1 MIEVDPFEVKL
12 LADYGAVPANI
23 FGTVRYTIRVY
34 QRRKKLRE
42 LEKQQQGFFERARRR
57 VQEKYAAIVEQVR
70 DGASEQD
77 EELQSVLAPIQEAT
91 QLIGDR
97 AAQLEA
103 TREQFEAQV
112 AKLEGELSS
121 RGDDRKEIEA
131 DRNRAQIVLEDCLQ
145 KQARCQANLRR
156 VRSQL
161 GAAHDAAA
169 AAAGENA
176 EFAPPEHARQIA
188 ELEGQKASLT
198 EQLRAHDGAVAD
210 ARRTVGVHDKALR
223 ELGRR
228 VGNIHDRR
236 RALDQQASE
245 ARDLRVE
252 GLRAAE
258 QTRLDAFERTLRLLL
273 DDHAQLFDDQTRE
286 AVEQLD
292 QELGKAR
299 YECEKHSQA
308 INAYD
313 EDAYKKGVVIMVVVA
328 VGLLLALFAIAR
340 VG

>member
-210 ARRTVGVHDKALR
+210 ARRTVGV
-223 ELGRR
+223 
-228 VGNIHDRR
+228 GNIHDRR

-292 QELGKAR
+292 QELGEAR